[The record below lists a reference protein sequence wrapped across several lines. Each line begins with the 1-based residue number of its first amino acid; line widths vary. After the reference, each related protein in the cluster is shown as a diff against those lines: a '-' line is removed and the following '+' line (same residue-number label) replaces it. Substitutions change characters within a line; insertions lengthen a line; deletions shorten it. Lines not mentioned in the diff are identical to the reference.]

1 MGLYTVP
8 EAAEELQVPERRIRE
23 MCKSGRLDAV
33 KNGKSWLI
41 QLGRPQKDTRS
52 TSGRD
57 VMRGKGRNA

>member
-1 MGLYTVP
+1 MAMYTVP
-8 EAAEELQVPERRIRE
+8 EASEELQVPERKIRQ
-23 MCKSGRLDAV
+23 MCKDGKLDAI

-57 VMRGKGRNA
+57 VMRSKGRSV

>member
-33 KNGKSWLI
+33 KNGRSWLI
-41 QLGRPQKDTRS
+41 QLGRPQKGNRA

-57 VMRGKGRNA
+57 IMRGKGRNA